1 MNEKVREALERAE
14 RWMGDCTEL
23 ATIRAH
29 IEGLEA
35 RLAKIDRMAAC
46 GTAESF
52 LALSDDD
59 KRQWFASAVIESSE
73 RKAAEARVR
82 ELEGWR
88 DAVLDGNAVYAALT
102 QDQRR
107 RTSADNV
114 SDVLDAAAKVARI
127 VPEGE
132 QR

>member
-1 MNEKVREALERAE
+1 
-14 RWMGDCTEL
+14 MGDCTEL

-35 RLAKIDRMAAC
+35 EVRREREAASGWKFQLDGLELMRLRDNAHLLER
-46 GTAESF
+46 AE
-52 LALSDDD
+52 
-59 KRQWFASAVIESSE
+59 
-73 RKAAEARVR
+73 AAEARVR